1 MICFSRVNF
10 ARESS
15 KDRGSERKRIV
26 RTAIFSHSGCLAH
39 EMGPSHPECP
49 ERLRAIERGL
59 ENERFQQ
66 LDRVA
71 NAPPAHPETL
81 LRVHP
86 QYYLDALETAAPA
99 EGYMPIGSDT
109 VMNPQTLEAIRR
121 AAGAAV
127 AAVDDVMTGAAD
139 NAFVAARPPGHHAGP
154 RTPMGFCFV
163 NNIAVAARHAQAAH
177 GAERV
182 AIVDFDVHHGNGTQ
196 DIFWSDES
204 VMFCSTHQ
212 APFYPG
218 TGGPGETGEHGTI
231 VNAPLFAGSG
241 GDTFREALVDRILPR
256 LRGFKPD
263 LILVSAGFDAHM
275 DDPLG
280 GLRLREVDFGDVTKR
295 LMEIADACCGGRLV
309 SLLEGGYDMSAL
321 SRCVDAHV
329 LALMGA

>member
-1 MICFSRVNF
+1 
-10 ARESS
+10 
-15 KDRGSERKRIV
+15 V
-26 RTAIFSHSGCLAH
+26 RTTIFSHSGCLAH
-39 EMGPSHPECP
+39 EMGPAHPECP

-59 ENERFQQ
+59 ENERFQS
-66 LDRVA
+66 LDRIA
-71 NAPPAHPETL
+71 NAPPAPPETL

-86 QYYLDALETAAPA
+86 HYYLEALEAAAPH

-127 AAVDDVMTGAAD
+127 AAVDDVMRGAAN

-163 NNIAVAARHAQAAH
+163 NNVAVAARHAQAAH

-204 VMFCSTHQ
+204 VLFCSTHQ

-218 TGGPGETGEHGTI
+218 TGGPNETGEHGTI
-231 VNAPLFAGSG
+231 VNAPLFAGAG
-241 GDTFREALVDRILPR
+241 GDAFREAFLDRILPR
-256 LRGFKPD
+256 LGAFHPD
-263 LILVSAGFDAHM
+263 LILVSAGFDAHEA
-275 DDPLG
+275 DPLG
-280 GLRLREVDFGDVTKR
+280 GLRLLEVDFGDATKR
-295 LMEIADACCGGRLV
+295 LMEIADKCCGGRLV
-309 SLLEGGYDMSAL
+309 SLLEGGYDRAAL

>member
-1 MICFSRVNF
+1 MR
-10 ARESS
+10 RHRDE
-15 KDRGSERKRIV
+15 GLLEHEQLV

-59 ENERFQQ
+59 ENERFQS
-66 LDRVA
+66 LDRIA
-71 NAPPAHPETL
+71 NAPPAPPDAL

-86 QYYLDALETAAPA
+86 DYYLDALVSAAPA
-99 EGYMPIGSDT
+99 EGYMPVGSDT
-109 VMNPQTLEAIRR
+109 VMNPETLEAIRR

-127 AAVDDVMTGAAD
+127 AAVDDVMRGAID

-163 NNIAVAARHAQAAH
+163 NNVAVAARHAQAMH

-196 DIFWSDES
+196 DIFWSDDS

-218 TGGPGETGEHGTI
+218 TGGPAETGEHGTI

-241 GDTFREALVDRILPR
+241 GDAFREAINDRILPR
-256 LRGFKPD
+256 LRNFRPD
-263 LILVSAGFDAHM
+263 LILVSAGFDAHEA
-275 DDPLG
+275 DPLG
-280 GLRLREVDFGDVTKR
+280 GLRLQEVDFGDVTKR
-295 LMEIADACCGGRLV
+295 LMEIADKCCGGRLV
-309 SLLEGGYDMSAL
+309 SLLEGGYDIMAL